1 MHSIPLTID
10 EHEVTLHCLH
20 RTHFATALLFLSL
33 FLLQLLSELS
43 IAQVPVQEIRIV
55 NRRDPGNEP
64 VRSSLMPMFVS
75 RR

>member
-10 EHEVTLHCLH
+10 EHEVTLHYLH
-20 RTHFATALLFLSL
+20 RTHFATVLLFLS
-33 FLLQLLSELS
+33 LLQLLSELS

-64 VRSSLMPMFVS
+64 VRSSIMPMFVS

>member
-10 EHEVTLHCLH
+10 EHEVTFHCLH
-20 RTHFATALLFLSL
+20 RTHFATVLLFLS
-33 FLLQLLSELS
+33 LLQLLSELS